1 MATKG
6 RLVPFLIPSLLLLLL
21 LLPFLAFPAGAWG
34 PGGSLPHAWLEPE
47 MRGGGEVP
55 LYPVYPVDP
64 LGPTPDESPCA
75 PLLVEFARR
84 SAELALC
91 SLRHARPLRLCGSC
105 VIQQWSANRTYG
117 MILTTVQVNNET
129 CERTLLRSDRLQLV
143 YQQHSFSQ
151 GLWDAASCEACL
163 VNGTNGTREVASWMI
178 SFMQQLNKTRTCFH
192 ENSLVPRYDLEG
204 NVKHSAVCNNC
215 RTAYNTLGK
224 MYAEL
229 QKNGSLC
236 IDLED
241 AMNTTRQLWSVQ
253 FNCVEYCSDTP
264 SVLAVSIFMCMLP
277 IFFYMSSVIHSR
289 QRKRRLVTSKRM
301 KSTNSS
307 ASLHRAQAQ

>member
-1 MATKG
+1 
-6 RLVPFLIPSLLLLLL
+6 
-21 LLPFLAFPAGAWG
+21 
-34 PGGSLPHAWLEPE
+34 

-55 LYPVYPVDP
+55 LYPVYPVEP
-64 LGPTPDESPCA
+64 LGPTPGESPCA

-91 SLRHARPLRLCGSC
+91 SLRNARPLRLCGSC

-117 MILTTVQVNNET
+117 QILTTVQGDNET
-129 CERTLLRSDRLQLV
+129 CERSLLRSDRLQLV

-151 GLWDAASCEACL
+151 GLWDAAACEACL
-163 VNGTNGTREVASWMI
+163 VNGTNGTRGGGFVDD
-178 SFMQQLNKTRTCFH
+178 QLHAPAQRDAH
-192 ENSLVPRYDLEG
+192 LLSR
-204 NVKHSAVCNNC
+204 
-215 RTAYNTLGK
+215 
-224 MYAEL
+224 EL
-229 QKNGSLC
+229 AG
-236 IDLED
+236 
-241 AMNTTRQLWSVQ
+241 AALWSTR
-253 FNCVEYCSDTP
+253 FKCVEYCRDNA

-307 ASLHRAQAQ
+307 ASLHRAQ